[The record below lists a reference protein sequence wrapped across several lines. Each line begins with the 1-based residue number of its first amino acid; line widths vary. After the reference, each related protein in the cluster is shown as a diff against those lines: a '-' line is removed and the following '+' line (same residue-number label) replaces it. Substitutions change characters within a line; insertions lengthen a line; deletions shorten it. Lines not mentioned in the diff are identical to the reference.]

1 MSEIYKH
8 YLALVEKIRDVVNN
22 TFSDKMEKKPNTEG
36 LLPEKAKEVLKKHSA
51 EIRDEVLKVISNVQP
66 EIKKFIDS
74 NQRDRRSTLYPGL
87 YSSEDSKKQI
97 GVVEQNNALLL
108 FRANWD
114 QGNYDSL
121 INSIQS
127 AVEAKQYVFAS
138 TLFDQIRDSKSTNE
152 LHDTIKR
159 TAEELEK
166 LYHKT
171 IGVDV
176 YDEKL
181 KIMDYADRLS
191 QASKILIERSEFSG
205 DERYYLPEYGSTEF
219 QDQMILADIE
229 TQTGVNFD
237 SPAGEPVAS
246 SEATE

>member
-1 MSEIYKH
+1 MKEVYKY
-8 YLALVEKIRDVVNN
+8 YLQLVEKIRDAVNN
-22 TFSDKMEKKPNTEG
+22 KFGDGLEKKPNTEG
-36 LLPEKAKEVLKKHSA
+36 LLPEKAKEVLKKHSSD
-51 EIRDEVLKVISNVQP
+51 IRAEVLKVISNLQS

-74 NQRDRRSTLYPGL
+74 NQRDRRSTLYPGF

-121 INSIQS
+121 INSIQN
-127 AVEAKQYVFAS
+127 AIEAKQYVFAS
-138 TLFDQIRDSKSTNE
+138 TLFDQIRDSKSINE

-159 TAEELEK
+159 TAAELEK
-166 LYHKT
+166 VYHKT

-219 QDQMILADIE
+219 QDKMILADIE
-229 TQTGVNFD
+229 IKTGVEFD
-237 SPAGEPVAS
+237 TESGEPVAS